1 MIFNFNTINKRYFVI
16 HPLIMMEDSPKKYWK
31 GIEELTNDIDFVKN
45 AENEF
50 AEPLPKHEPN
60 TENNRRDFLKL
71 MGFSVAA
78 VSLAA
83 CETPVKYAVPYL
95 NKPENLD
102 PSIPNFYASTFFEGG
117 DYSSILV
124 KTREGR
130 PIKIEGNNLSPINK
144 GKTSAKAQASILGL
158 YDDTRYKGFMVNGKA
173 GKMESIDEEVK
184 KSLESASNIRILS
197 STIISPSTE
206 SIIKDFIKK
215 YPTAKH
221 VQYDSPTVSAHGILQ
236 ANKESFGVEALP
248 SYDFSKAKVIVSFGA
263 DFLGT
268 WLSATEYATQYGK
281 TRKLGKD
288 KKEMSRHYQ
297 FETRLSLTGANAD
310 YRGAIKPSEE
320 ALAVVA
326 LYNKLNGG
334 ETFANKEVDKLLEK
348 AKNDLQSASGN
359 SLVVSGSNDPAV
371 QMVVNAINNQL
382 GNYGNA
388 IDMSTPSYIRKGND
402 NAVNAVIDEII
413 GGGVDTVIFYGV
425 NPVYDHPKGKELKSA
440 LSNVKNKISFALA
453 PDETSTLC
461 NFVCPDTHFL
471 ESWNDAMPKK
481 GIYTLTQPTITPIFK
496 TRSAQESLLLWS
508 EAKTT
513 NFHDFIKGYWNT
525 NVFKTQTK
533 FKGFA
538 NFWTS
543 VLHDG
548 QYLTNATIAEVKEEV
563 TETTKEDKKAETKD
577 AKPKVAG
584 KFSGDAG
591 KAVSEIGTKYKT
603 AGFEM
608 QVYQT
613 QAIGNGSQANNPWL
627 QEMPDPIT
635 KACWGNYASISQKTA
650 KEKGITAG
658 YVVKVSAKGMSF
670 ELPVLIQPGQADNTV
685 VVAVGYGREVVGQAG
700 KINGKAIGVNVF
712 PLAIDVIEGVSIAK
726 TDKYEEVAQ
735 TQTHHT
741 IMGRDIIQETT
752 LAEYVKKPNAGRNYP
767 HVSSPDGI
775 KKPSEITLWKGHKY
789 PNHSW
794 SMVIDLNSCIGCSAC
809 TVACQAENNVSV
821 VGKAEVLMRREMHW
835 IRIDRYYSSN
845 ESAKSWGEMEEASA
859 NPEVTFMPLM
869 CQHCNNAPCETV
881 CPVLA
886 TTHSTE
892 GLNQMTYNRCIG
904 TRYCAN
910 NCPYKV
916 RRFNWFHYAEDDRFT
931 TVNYTQ
937 TNDLGKMVLN
947 PDVTV
952 RSRGVMEKCSMCVQR
967 IQAGKLTAKKEKR
980 HVKDGDVITACAQA
994 CPTDA
999 ITFGD
1004 MNDLNSEVAKALSLK
1019 KEMKK
1024 GEHGAEDEI
1033 IYSITEPRAYQL
1045 LEEINVKPQISY
1057 LTKIRNKDEKKGK
1070 GDANANH
1077 GGGEHH

>member
-1 MIFNFNTINKRYFVI
+1 
-16 HPLIMMEDSPKKYWK
+16 MMENSPKKYWK

-45 AENEF
+45 AQNEF

-60 TENNRRDFLKL
+60 SENNRRDFLKL

-83 CETPVKYAVPYL
+83 CEAPVKYSIPFL

-117 DYSSILV
+117 DFSSILV

-144 GKTSAKAQASILGL
+144 GKTSAKVQASVLGL
-158 YDDTRYKGFMVNGKA
+158 YDDTRFKGFMANNKA
-173 GKMESIDEEVK
+173 GKMETIDEEIK
-184 KSLESASNIRILS
+184 KALSSASNIRILS

-206 SIIKDFIKK
+206 AVIKEFAKK
-215 YPTAKH
+215 YTSAKL
-221 VQYDSPTVSAHGILQ
+221 VQYDAPAVSAHGILQ
-236 ANKESFGVEALP
+236 ANKDSFGIEAIP

-268 WLSATEYATQYGK
+268 WLSSTEYATQYGQ
-281 TRKLGKD
+281 TRKIGKD

-310 YRGAIKPSEE
+310 YRGAVKPSQE

-334 ETFANKEVDKLLEK
+334 GKLEGVSAKVEEILEK
-348 AKNDLQSASGN
+348 ASKELQEAQGA
-359 SLVVSGSNDPAV
+359 SLVVSGSNDPNV
-371 QMVVNAINNQL
+371 QIVVNAINNKL
-382 GNYGNA
+382 GNYGTT
-388 IDMSTPSYIRKGND
+388 IDINTPCYIRKGND
-402 NAVNAVIDEII
+402 DAVNSLIDEISN
-413 GGGVDTVIFYGV
+413 GSVDTVIFYGV
-425 NPVYDHPKGKELKSA
+425 NPVYDHPRGKDLKGA
-440 LSNVKNKISFALA
+440 LAKVNTKISFALS

-461 NFVCPDTHFL
+461 TYVCPDTHFL

-481 GIYTLTQPTITPIFK
+481 GIYTLAQPTITPIFK
-496 TRSAQESLLLWS
+496 TRSAQESLLMWAD
-508 EAKTT
+508 AKTT
-513 NFHDFIKGYWNT
+513 NFHDFIKGYWNA
-525 NVFKTQTK
+525 NVFKMQTK

-548 QYLTNATIAEVKEEV
+548 QFLTNAVATAVVVENNEEDK
-563 TETTKEDKKAETKD
+563 KEDKKVEVKAEIKEEKKDTK
-577 AKPKVAG
+577 PRVAG
-584 KFSGDAG
+584 KFGSDTN
-591 KAVSEIGTKYKT
+591 KAVGEIGSKFKT
-603 AGFEM
+603 AGFELST
-608 QVYQT
+608 YQT

-650 KEKGITAG
+650 KAKEIKEGS
-658 YVVKVSAKGMSF
+658 VVKVSAKGMSF
-670 ELPVLIQPGQADNTV
+670 ELPVLIQPGQADDTV
-685 VVAVGYGREVVGQAG
+685 VIAVGYGREVVGQAG
-700 KINGKAIGVNVF
+700 KIDGKAIGVNVF
-712 PLAIDVIEGVSIAK
+712 PLAIDVVEGVSIAK

-741 IMGRDIIQETT
+741 IMGRDIIQEAT
-752 LAEYVKKPNAGRNYP
+752 LSEYVKKPNAGRSYV
-767 HVSSPDGI
+767 HISSPDGD
-775 KKPSEITLWKGHKY
+775 KKPSEVTLWKGHKY

-794 SMVIDLNSCIGCSAC
+794 SMVIDLNSCIGCGAC

-821 VGKAEVLMRREMHW
+821 VGKNEVLMRREMHW
-835 IRIDRYYSSN
+835 IRIDRYYSSA
-845 ESAKSWGEMEEASA
+845 EDAKTWGEMEEASA

-869 CQHCNNAPCETV
+869 CQHCNSAPCETV

-931 TVNYTQ
+931 TVNYSQ

-952 RSRGVMEKCSMCVQR
+952 RSRGVMEKCSMCIQR

-980 HVKDGDVITACAQA
+980 HVKDGEVITACAQA

-1004 MNDLNSEVAKALSLK
+1004 MNDLNSQIAKTLDIK
-1019 KEMKK
+1019 KNIKK
-1024 GEHGAEDEI
+1024 GHHGQEDEI
-1033 IYSITEPRAYQL
+1033 EYAISEPRAYQL
-1045 LEEINVKPQISY
+1045 LEEINVKPQVSY
-1057 LTKIRNKDEKKGK
+1057 LTKIRNKDKEKGK
-1070 GDANANH
+1070 DDKKANH
-1077 GGGEHH
+1077 GGEHH